1 MAGHT
6 PLTVAVSARSLFDLE
21 RSHRVFKRKGL
32 DAYLDHVRRH
42 EDTPLDPGAA
52 FPLVRGLLR
61 LNELSQDGPVV
72 EVMAVSSIHPEAGLH
87 IVNSLAAHGLAVR
100 RASFTGGAPIVPY
113 LKGFEVDLLLTK
125 SKDDAQQ
132 AVDAGMAAALM
143 YDRPG
148 AEAQGDDGQIRI
160 AFDGDAVIFTDE
172 SERIYKSQGIEAFLA
187 HETAKA
193 QEPLADGPFAK
204 LLRTIQRMQRQA
216 PEGRKPFRIAL
227 VTARGGN
234 ARERVLRTLRA
245 WDIDIDEAHFL
256 SGHRKAGIL
265 EAFHPHIFFDDQDV
279 HVKPASKL
287 VPSALVP
294 WRNPGAAD
302 ETVPSRSG
310 HPAHGTL
317 IDPLG

>member
-1 MAGHT
+1 MSEPRQN

-21 RSHRVFKRKGL
+21 KSHRIFKRKGL
-32 DAYLDHVRRH
+32 EAYMDHVRKN
-42 EDTPLDPGAA
+42 EEVPLEPGAA
-52 FPLVRGLLR
+52 FPLVKALLR
-61 LNELSQDGPVV
+61 LNELSTEGPVV
-72 EVMAVSSIHPEAGLH
+72 DVMAVSSIHPEAGLRLL
-87 IVNSLAAHGLAVR
+87 NAMAAHGLAVR

-132 AVDAGMAAALM
+132 AVDAGMAAAMM
-143 YDRPG
+143 YDSPLPG
-148 AEAQGDDGQIRI
+148 GSDENGQIRI

-172 SERIYKSQGIEAFLA
+172 SERIYKAEGIDAFLA

-204 LLRTIQRMQRQA
+204 LLRTIQRFQKGA
-216 PEGRKPFRIAL
+216 GDGRKPFRIAL

-245 WDIDIDEAHFL
+245 WDIEIDEAHFL
-256 SGHRKAGIL
+256 SGHRKDRIL
-265 EAFHPHIFFDDQDV
+265 EAFRPHIFFDDQDV
-279 HVKPASKL
+279 HVKPASRL

-294 WRNPGAAD
+294 WKKNSEESEASA
-302 ETVPSRSG
+302 S
-310 HPAHGTL
+310 L
-317 IDPLG
+317 IAS

>member
-1 MAGHT
+1 MASHHA

-21 RSHRVFKRKGL
+21 KSHRVYKRKGL
-32 DAYLDHVRRH
+32 EAYLEHVRRH
-42 EDTPLDPGAA
+42 EDTPLEPGAA
-52 FPLVRGLLR
+52 FPLVKALLR
-61 LNELSQDGPVV
+61 LNDLSQDGTVV
-72 EVMAVSSIHPEAGLH
+72 EVMAVSSIHPEAGLR
-87 IVNSLAAHGLAVR
+87 IVNSMAAHGLAVR
-100 RASFTGGAPIVPY
+100 RASFTGGAAIVPY
-113 LKGFEVDLLLTK
+113 LKGFDVDLLLTR

-132 AVDAGMAAALM
+132 AVDAGMAAAMM

-148 AEAQGDDGQIRI
+148 GEAHEDEDQIRI

-204 LLRTIQRMQRQA
+204 LLRTIQRLQRHA
-216 PEGRKPFRIAL
+216 PGDRKPFRIAL

-265 EAFHPHIFFDDQDV
+265 EAFRPHIFFDDQDV

-294 WRNPGAAD
+294 WRKPEAA
-302 ETVPSRSG
+302 EESEK
-310 HPAHGTL
+310 AAIAAAL
-317 IDPLG
+317 